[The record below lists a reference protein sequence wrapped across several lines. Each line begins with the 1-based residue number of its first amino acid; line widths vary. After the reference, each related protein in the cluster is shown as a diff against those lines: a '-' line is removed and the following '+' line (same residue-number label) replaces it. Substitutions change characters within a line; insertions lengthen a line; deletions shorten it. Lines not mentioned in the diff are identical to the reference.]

1 MLDNNFRENFTK
13 SIQRYKYTKKYS
25 KRMQRSILVTSPRF
39 PTEKRKIY
47 SERALNSI
55 PTDSE
60 INDDYDDMGDIN
72 NNYFSG

>member
-1 MLDNNFRENFTK
+1 
-13 SIQRYKYTKKYS
+13 
-25 KRMQRSILVTSPRF
+25 MQRSILVTSPRF